1 MSLLGGK
8 KILLGI
14 SGGIAAYKTPL
25 LVRELIKNGA
35 QVRVVMTPAAKDF
48 VTPLTLSTLSKN
60 PVLSSFSATDQDNP
74 LWNDHVELG
83 LWADLMLIA
92 PATSNTLSA
101 MAHGRCNNL
110 LLAVYLSAKCPIF
123 IAPAMDLDMFAHPA
137 NKKNI
142 EILSSYGNSILPVG
156 EGFLASGLEGKG
168 RMLEPDQ
175 ITSYIIDFFNP
186 NLPLKGKRVLITAG
200 PTFEE
205 IDPVRFIGN
214 HASGKMGFALAEVA
228 ANLGAKVTL
237 VSGPTSERT
246 NHPHINVKAV
256 VSASEMF
263 EAVKDVYDNVHIAIG
278 AAAVADYKPE
288 VKEKHKIKK
297 KSDHLA
303 INLVPTKDILAY
315 MGEHKKGQY
324 LLGFALETQNELEN
338 ALEKLQRKNLDG
350 IVLNSMQDKGAGF
363 SVSTNKIT
371 FIHSDKSIHNFPL
384 QSKWACAE
392 TIFDQILTYD
402 S

>member
-256 VSASEMF
+256 VSASEMY